1 MPDSKARIDI
11 VKKLDKNLF
20 VIAGAGSGK
29 TSMLVN
35 RMVSL
40 IENGIQQGNKI
51 IPVTIDKICAIT
63 FTVNAAAEFLKRLR
77 ETLARRAAG
86 ISAIEDGFAGG
97 LGPITPQIQEA
108 DKIALQNID
117 LCFAGTMDAFCNLAL
132 SEYPL
137 NANIPSSAS
146 VLLDESEI
154 DTLYKKEYTRLSQK
168 YKNDDR
174 FKMFIS
180 IFKNPA
186 KAFANSIGDVIEASY
201 LDIQYV
207 KPTKPIDKYVADF
220 KTKYES
226 DVQKDFDELAHSE
239 QYLITV
245 NTQNNIAKGV
255 ELYDKFIKK
264 YKKYLYPW
272 KLEDVFDLVSLRS
285 IFKEELKFTAQPC
298 ANRCLSFSPNKK
310 VTSFSYDENCSF
322 SLALKEAETAKW
334 SYAMD
339 FLVLCA
345 NEIREELKKQG
356 KLTFSEYLYIFK
368 ELVKDDAKNHQMKLI
383 EHIRSKF
390 SYFLI
395 DESQDTSPFQ
405 YELFLYLCAKKYEDD
420 KKDLD
425 LLPGSLFIVGDPKQ
439 SIYRFRNAD
448 IDSYN
453 DIKDIFENPKNKNNM
468 VVELTNNY
476 RSTSMLC
483 NYFNRQF
490 SNIAGISSIY
500 TNITNANTKNPDGEG
515 LYTFTDLVDVIKT
528 IVNNPN
534 YKILKTVSKTD
545 ESGNKVIIKEPC
557 VLNYDDIMVITK
569 SKKDVLS
576 KLAKQLDTE
585 DIPYFTEGD
594 NKLFDYSA
602 VETLYAI
609 YCYLAY
615 PTQNRF
621 FFNLLTSPLF
631 GLKKEE
637 AVGMSNLSPALS
649 KSQLAILDD
658 IEQYESIDNPII
670 LLKTIID
677 CILFKYVS
685 SQRMDYVYYI
695 LNKLEDAFASNQV
708 TTLDDGAIF
717 LLNLINAPQERIA
730 QMKYKPNAVYVANV
744 HKVKGLEKPV
754 VIICKS
760 GTNYN
765 TKSSVTKHLDYADNK
780 SYVFRLAKSDY
791 GFNNYEISDP
801 YTYSSKLDIEDAKL
815 KEEFYRLEYVAVT
828 RARNYLFIEKSP
840 SDTLKNNC
848 WLNMVDDQFD
858 EFVVA
863 NNTSNASLITA
874 TRPSRSLNT
883 ANLLH
888 NVIRNTYEVV
898 LPSKLAINHNGTS
911 NITTIPNKAT
921 NEAAEKGTL
930 LHALLEIYVLS
941 GMKYSNSDAVEETL
955 ARYHQTDSDEYRQLL
970 TIVINTMTSGGFI
983 QESGQKEDLFA
994 ILKNASEIY
1003 CEYPF
1008 SYLEGDKLYNGTID
1022 LLYKLNGQYYVV
1034 DYKTNYDG
1042 SNLTNIY
1049 QYQLNAY
1056 VKALKETANLDAGAR
1071 IYHIDIK

>member
-11 VKKLDKNLF
+11 VKKLNKNLF

-97 LGPITPQIQEA
+97 LGPITPQTQEA
-108 DKIALQNID
+108 DNIALQNID

-146 VLLDESEI
+146 VLLDEKEI
-154 DTLYKKEYTRLSQK
+154 EALYKKEYTRLSQK

-207 KPTKPIDKYVADF
+207 KSTKPIDKFVADF
-220 KTKYES
+220 KAKYEF

-272 KLEDVFDLVSLRS
+272 KLEDVFDLMSLRS

-298 ANRCLSFSPNKK
+298 ANRCLSFTPNKK
-310 VTSFSYDENCSF
+310 GTSFSYDENCSF
-322 SLALKEAETAKW
+322 SLALKEVETAKW

-356 KLTFSEYLYIFK
+356 RLTFSEYLYIFK

-405 YELFLYLCAKKYEDD
+405 YELFLYLCAKKYEED

-490 SNIAGISSIY
+490 NNIAGISSIY

-515 LYTFTDLVDVIKT
+515 LYTFTDLVGVIKT
-528 IVNNPN
+528 IVNNPQ
-534 YKILKTVSKTD
+534 YKILKTITKVD
-545 ESGNKVIIKEPC
+545 ENGKKVRIKEPC
-557 VLNYDDIMVITK
+557 VLDYDDIMVITK
-569 SKKDVLS
+569 SKKDILS
-576 KLAKQLDTE
+576 KLAKQLDLE
-585 DIPYFTEGD
+585 GIPYFTEGD

-677 CILFKYVS
+677 CVLFKYVS
-685 SQRMDYVYYI
+685 SQRMDYVYYV

-717 LLNLINAPQERIA
+717 LFDLINTPQERIA

-765 TKSSVTKHLDYADNK
+765 TKSGVTKHLDYADNK

-801 YTYSSKLDIEDAKL
+801 YTYSGKLDIEDEKL

-848 WLNMVDDQFD
+848 WLNMIDDQFD

-863 NNTSNASLITA
+863 NNVSNASLITA

-888 NVIRNTYEVV
+888 NVIDNTYEVV

-911 NITTIPNKAT
+911 NIGTIPNKAT

-930 LHALLEIYVLS
+930 IHALLEIYVLS

-955 ARYHQTDSDEYRQLL
+955 VRYHQTDSGEYRQLL
-970 TIVINTMTSGGFI
+970 TKVINTMTSGGFV

-1034 DYKTNYDG
+1034 DYKTNYDD

-1049 QYQLNAY
+1049 QCQLNAY
-1056 VKALKETANLDAGAR
+1056 VKALKETANLDANAR